1 METATSTRTP
11 AGFSDTSVD
20 AAELQA
26 YMAFARQL
34 ADVSAA
40 IIRQYYRQDYQVDL
54 KDDLSPVT
62 IADRGAEEAMR
73 ELIMR
78 EFPEHGVLGEEF
90 GRHQPDARDQWVLDP
105 IDGTKNFV
113 AGSYLFGTLI
123 ALMRDGRPVLG
134 VINQPIV
141 GDFLIGTGAGAWL
154 NDKPVRVR
162 PCARLEDAILLNTL
176 HWNVGAHHD
185 AAAFDRLSRRVNRYN
200 NWGDC
205 HGYFLVATGGADIMT
220 DPIMNL
226 WDLMALVPIIE
237 GAGGRIT
244 DWHGNDPVGGEGIVA
259 TGGSI
264 HDAVIA
270 ALNEK
275 SDF

>member
-1 METATSTRTP
+1 M
-11 AGFSDTSVD
+11 
-20 AAELQA
+20 
-26 YMAFARQL
+26 
-34 ADVSAA
+34 
-40 IIRQYYRQDYQVDL
+40 
-54 KDDLSPVT
+54 
-62 IADRGAEEAMR
+62 
-73 ELIMR
+73 
-78 EFPEHGVLGEEF
+78 
-90 GRHQPDARDQWVLDP
+90 
-105 IDGTKNFV
+105 
-113 AGSYLFGTLI
+113 
-123 ALMRDGRPVLG
+123 LG

-244 DWHGNDPVGGEGIVA
+244 DWHGHDPVGGAGIVA